1 MINRYTI
8 GFKIRPTYDDIAM
21 KTINRYGCQIVN
33 RLSNINAIVAI
44 IPDIALDEIY
54 RDMNVVYIKEIV
66 TDIKKTT
73 TDMINE

>member
-1 MINRYTI
+1 MIYI
-8 GFKIRPTYDDIAM
+8 IIVKM
-21 KTINRYGCQIVN
+21 YGCQIVN

-54 RDMNVVYIKEIV
+54 RDMNVVYIREIV